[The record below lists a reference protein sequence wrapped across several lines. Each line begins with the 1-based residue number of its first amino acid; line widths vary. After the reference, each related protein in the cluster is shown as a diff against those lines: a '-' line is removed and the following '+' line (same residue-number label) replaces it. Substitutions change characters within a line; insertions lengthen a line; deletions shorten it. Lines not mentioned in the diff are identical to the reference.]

1 MSVSKLTNAEARRLL
16 DMTKRSLIAE
26 LNFPTRG
33 DEKEFDVVGDTK
45 KDIFAIKIYRGK
57 IQPFKYNIGARIKKN
72 GTMLLEL
79 HINPSNVHRNPD
91 AKKIVVVIGIYTQK
105 SMVALML
112 FQQKMSK
119 KMLLSTT
126 QSLF

>member
-91 AKKIVVVIGIYTQK
+91 GEKICGSHWHIYTEE
-105 SMVALML
+105 
-112 FQQKMSK
+112 
-119 KMLLSTT
+119 
-126 QSLF
+126 

>member
-57 IQPFKYNIGARIKKN
+57 IQPFKYNIGARIKKMGQCCWN
-72 GTMLLEL
+72 FISIRLMFTVIQM
-79 HINPSNVHRNPD
+79 V
-91 AKKIVVVIGIYTQK
+91 KKSVVVIGIYTRK
-105 SMVALML
+105 SMDALML
-112 FQQKMSK
+112 FRQKMSK

>member
-45 KDIFAIKIYRGK
+45 KDIFAIKNHPLKRTASNR
-57 IQPFKYNIGARIKKN
+57 KYVKK
-72 GTMLLEL
+72 
-79 HINPSNVHRNPD
+79 R
-91 AKKIVVVIGIYTQK
+91 
-105 SMVALML
+105 
-112 FQQKMSK
+112 
-119 KMLLSTT
+119 
-126 QSLF
+126 